1 VILESSVVTKCDQLR
16 QDLAETLDR
25 VLPVTAHGRLRWRV
39 LLLWYLLTNAP
50 HLGLLNS
57 IFWDDWPWITG
68 GEGFGS
74 ACAVDNCKIP
84 FTSIYMTPMLE
95 LGVWSLHLLTFL
107 VFGVI
112 GWLFS
117 RLLKS
122 SLVLSEWQQAV
133 ATSLF
138 FLVPINGARVALVV
152 LPYLLML
159 LLFFAG
165 AALLTR
171 ETALATCSG
180 LLLVGLSMFMPSIQV
195 FGLSLLV
202 LLGARDLKRA
212 DCVSRKTWI
221 ITGVVLLLAFAS
233 RYWVPEF
240 LVSRGVFS
248 EAIGYN
254 SIKKV
259 FLLRAIIACGLLA
272 APFLVQILWH
282 FVRNNRLRGFSPS
295 LGSVGLLLLALG
307 TFPYMSVGHFPN
319 ISDWLEVFLPDNSD
333 WSSRHQVLQGA
344 GYSLLL
350 TAGLKFVVS
359 DRRKF
364 AVMTAFCV
372 CAILSFSTFAN
383 YYVDSLKQRDVINQ
397 IRQARDELHGVH
409 LMRFDDL
416 ALDLNARGRGIRDYE
431 WRGMV
436 KEALGADIEVYEES
450 SPAGPCFAKS
460 IGRVVEVRKT
470 GGRLRALVTRSQV
483 AQITITDLIACSMD
497 E

>member
-1 VILESSVVTKCDQLR
+1 MTLKNSLVERSDQVR
-16 QDLAETLDR
+16 QVLAE
-25 VLPVTAHGRLRWRV
+25 VLGQVSPVSAQGSLRWRV

-57 IFWDDWPWITG
+57 IFWDDWPWIKL
-68 GEGFGS
+68 GEGLQQS
-74 ACAVDNCKIP
+74 CAVDNCKIP

-95 LGVWSLHLLTFL
+95 LGVWSLHVLTFL
-107 VFGVI
+107 VCGVI
-112 GWLFS
+112 GWLFNQ
-117 RLLKS
+117 LLKS
-122 SLVLSEWQQAV
+122 SLVLSEWQQAI

-138 FLVPINGARVALVV
+138 FLMPINGARVALIV

-171 ETALATCSG
+171 ETALATSLG

-195 FGLSLLV
+195 FGLALLV
-202 LLGARDLKRA
+202 LLGARDLKRG
-212 DCVSRKTWI
+212 DRVSRRTWI
-221 ITGVVLLLAFAS
+221 IAVAAMLLAFVS
-233 RYWVPEF
+233 RYWIPEL
-240 LVSRGVFS
+240 LVSLGVFS

-254 SIKKV
+254 SIKRA
-259 FLLRAIIACGLLA
+259 FLLRAILACGLLA

-282 FVRNNRLRGFSPS
+282 FVRNKRLGGFSPS
-295 LGSVGLLLLALG
+295 LGGIGLLLLALG

-319 ISDWLEVFLPDNSD
+319 ISDWIEVFLPDNGD

-359 DRRKF
+359 DRRDY
-364 AVMTAFCV
+364 AAMIAICV
-372 CAILSFSTFAN
+372 CAVLTFSTFAN

-397 IRQARDELHGVH
+397 IRQAQDELSGVR
-409 LMRFDDL
+409 LLRFDDL

-431 WRGMV
+431 WQGMV
-436 KEALGADIEVYEES
+436 KVALGADVEIYEES
-450 SPAGPCFAKS
+450 SPAGPGLTES

-470 GGRLRALVTRSQV
+470 GGRLLALLTRSQV
-483 AQITITDLIACSMD
+483 VQISIADLIACSKD